1 MKSLNTKDKEF
12 YQRHLI
18 LDGFGISAQQ
28 TLKSSSVLVVGA
40 GGLGCPALQ
49 YLVSAGVG
57 RVGII
62 DDDVVEMSNLQRQ
75 TLYFADDLGKS
86 KAETAAKKLAQHNP
100 NVVIEPHCQRLKQ
113 QNITKIFDMYD
124 VVVDGS
130 DNFETRYL
138 VNDACV
144 ILNKPLVFGA
154 IFKFSGQ
161 LSVFNFKNGPTYRCL
176 FPNPPSAEAL
186 PPCEEAGVLGVLPG
200 IIGSMQALEAIK
212 IITGIGEVMS
222 GRVLLFDALGQKF
235 NELKLSPVKK
245 NQEIEVIEEM
255 DPLTFCNHSE
265 HSEVPEIIELSP
277 RDFLEMYNSNP
288 HINVIDVRESWERD
302 IEHIQPS
309 LHIPLGDFFDSTV
322 ADALPDELSEN
333 IVIYCKA
340 GVRSFDACR
349 VLMELGYKK
358 IYNLEGGMLR
368 WNSESMPLII

>member
-1 MKSLNTKDKEF
+1 M
-12 YQRHLI
+12 
-18 LDGFGISAQQ
+18 
-28 TLKSSSVLVVGA
+28 
-40 GGLGCPALQ
+40 GCPALQ

-186 PPCEEAGVLGVLPG
+186 PPCEEAGVLG
-200 IIGSMQALEAIK
+200 S
-212 IITGIGEVMS
+212 TS
-222 GRVLLFDALGQKF
+222 WDHRFDASTRGYQNNHWNRRG
-235 NELKLSPVKK
+235 NEW
-245 NQEIEVIEEM
+245 QG
-255 DPLTFCNHSE
+255 FA
-265 HSEVPEIIELSP
+265 
-277 RDFLEMYNSNP
+277 F
-288 HINVIDVRESWERD
+288 
-302 IEHIQPS
+302 
-309 LHIPLGDFFDSTV
+309 
-322 ADALPDELSEN
+322 
-333 IVIYCKA
+333 
-340 GVRSFDACR
+340 
-349 VLMELGYKK
+349 
-358 IYNLEGGMLR
+358 
-368 WNSESMPLII
+368 